1 MLWKNPKHSQ
11 ADQAPKIPYKYTA
24 TRHKNMGQKFKSLVW
39 GYNDVAH
46 ATPNVERE
54 AETRRGMKNSV
65 ICLSTG
71 GVPKLLIEN
80 AKPFLQECVCV
91 CVYHEGDGGLTD
103 AWWEGTGPST
113 LLGLPIGY
121 FAHCP
126 LAFTSSLRPFPF
138 LLSFTLS
145 GRVHFESC
153 PLWRVKGLTC

>member
-24 TRHKNMGQKFKSLVW
+24 TQHKNMGQKFKSLVW

-65 ICLSTG
+65 ICLPTG

-91 CVYHEGDGGLTD
+91 CTMRGMGVLQMHGGRELVLLLSLASQLD
-103 AWWEGTGPST
+103 ILLIAPLPS
-113 LLGLPIGY
+113 P
-121 FAHCP
+121 A
-126 LAFTSSLRPFPF
+126 ASAPF
-138 LLSFTLS
+138 LSSFLSLFQGEFILS
-145 GRVHFESC
+145 LVHCGE
-153 PLWRVKGLTC
+153 